1 MKNRTKVPVGK
12 LKLSEILEKPWT
24 YLTVDFITKLLLVAR
39 KDKNLVVC
47 NRLLKMTHFVATI
60 EGMIVE
66 ELVRLFR
73 DNI

>member
-1 MKNRTKVPVGK
+1 MPVGK

-39 KDKNLVVC
+39 KDNNLVVC

>member
-1 MKNRTKVPVGK
+1 MPVGK

-60 EGMIVE
+60 EGMRVE